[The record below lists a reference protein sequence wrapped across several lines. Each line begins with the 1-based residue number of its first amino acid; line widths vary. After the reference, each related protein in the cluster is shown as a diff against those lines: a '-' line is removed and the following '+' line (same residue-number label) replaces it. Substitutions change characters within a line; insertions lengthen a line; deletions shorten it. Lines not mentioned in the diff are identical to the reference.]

1 MITTAIRGLCLT
13 LALMISGSVLAVV
26 GGIPAEPGSSPWT
39 AALIYSFDDV
49 DQACLDSG
57 GSEVFCRQVCGAT
70 LIGGRW
76 AMTAAHCLFNRTNT
90 SYLAIAVGSEDLNSP
105 DMDIIPV
112 QSFYTPTGVPPTS
125 TVYQNDIALLYLQSA
140 PSQTPVSLIDQ
151 QNLSELLAAADG
163 DDLVEVR
170 GWGRLGTGAG
180 FPSQLQ
186 RVRLELTPTACGG
199 ILDPGTML
207 CASETT
213 PELSEIDDAGDLS
226 PADPQGED
234 ACELDSG
241 GPLLYRPTNGSI
253 WQLGIV
259 SWGVDSDCGSNEFG
273 TAYARVPAFFSWI
286 ENTSDAAGDPLVDL
300 ATEIVMPQ
308 STANATS
315 SARVYLHNYSDN
327 ASTSVNN
334 SSFKVTYTG
343 TGALGIPVTSGM
355 SCSALTEETGYSC
368 APTVNPL
375 FPGVIRYADFAIS
388 DLQIDQSLAVSATAV
403 RGDGE
408 ADYRAANDQ
417 HHALISRTAKADLV
431 LKPLGAVHD
440 VTGRLLTLSYLLENA
455 SSHTLA
461 EGNTMTIVLPDGY
474 SYSAVSSGA
483 CVDGTLIFC
492 TLPNMAP
499 GDIAAVRLELVVED
513 FNDGEA
519 IAAAS
524 TSSGDYPTLDNGI
537 SDTTVT
543 TAIVWPEIL
552 PPAAGGK
559 GGGSL
564 SLLWLLVAAML
575 LSGRILSVRNL
586 THGSGSRQLL

>member
-1 MITTAIRGLCLT
+1 
-13 LALMISGSVLAVV
+13 
-26 GGIPAEPGSSPWT
+26 
-39 AALIYSFDDV
+39 
-49 DQACLDSG
+49 
-57 GSEVFCRQVCGAT
+57 
-70 LIGGRW
+70 
-76 AMTAAHCLFNRTNT
+76 MTAAHCLFNRTNT
-90 SYLAIAVGSEDLNSP
+90 EYLAIAVGSEDLNST
-105 DMDIIPV
+105 DMTTIPV

-125 TVYQNDIALLYLQSA
+125 TVYQNDIALLYLQSE
-140 PSQTPVSLIDQ
+140 PSQASVSLIDQ

-186 RVRLELTPTACGG
+186 RVRLELTPTNCGG
-199 ILDPGTML
+199 ILDPGTMV

-213 PELSEIDDAGDLS
+213 PGLSEIDDSGDLS

-241 GPLLYRPTNGSI
+241 GPLLYRPANGSI

-286 ENTSDAAGDPLVDL
+286 ENTSDAAGDPIVDL

-315 SARVYLHNYSDN
+315 SARVYLRNLSEN
-327 ASTSVNN
+327 ASTSINN
-334 SSFKVTYTG
+334 SSVKVTYTG
-343 TGALGIPVTSGM
+343 TGSLGTPVTSGM

-388 DLQIDQSLAVSATAV
+388 GLQIDQTLAVEATAV
-403 RGDGE
+403 RGDAE
-408 ADYRAANDQ
+408 ADYRAANNQ
-417 HHALISRTAKADLV
+417 HIAMISRTTKADLI

-440 VTGRLLTLSYLLENA
+440 VAGKLLTLSYQLDNA
-455 SSHTLA
+455 SSHIPA
-461 EGNTMTIVLPDGY
+461 EGNSITVTLPEGY
-474 SYSAVSSGA
+474 SYSAITLGA
-483 CVDGTLIFC
+483 CIDGTPIVC
-492 TLPNMAP
+492 TVPDMEP
-499 GDIAAVRLELVVED
+499 GEVATARLELAVAA

-519 IAAAS
+519 LAEAT
-524 TSSGDYPTLDNGI
+524 TSSGDYPTQRSAI
-537 SDTTVT
+537 PDTVVATQ
-543 TAIVWPEIL
+543 IVWPEIP
-552 PPAAGGK
+552 PPATGSKSGGPVT
-559 GGGSL
+559 
-564 SLLWLLVAAML
+564 LLWLLTVATL
-575 LSGRILSVRNL
+575 LLGRGHSFRIPTLV
-586 THGSGSRQLL
+586 